1 MQRETVGRPMEILLV
16 EDSLPAAR
24 MTIGGL
30 KQGRFEHRLT
40 WLRDG
45 EEATR
50 FLCREGRFAR
60 APRPDLILLDL
71 RLPGKDGRQVLTEIK
86 ADEQLAAIPVVIM
99 SASTDQQD
107 LLVTEDL
114 CVEAYL
120 IKPIDLAKFLD
131 LVTDLKRFW
140 KADMIVPTDAVEDR
154 PTQEVPEHRWA

>member
-1 MQRETVGRPMEILLV
+1 MQREAVGRPMEILLV
-16 EDSLPAAR
+16 EDSLAAAR

-30 KQGRFEHRLT
+30 KHGRFDHRLT

-50 FLCREGRFAR
+50 FLFREGVFAR

-71 RLPGKDGRQVLTEIK
+71 RLPGKDGRQVLAEIK
-86 ADEQLAAIPVVIM
+86 ADEQLIHIPVVIM

-114 CVEAYL
+114 RVEAYL
-120 IKPIDLAKFLD
+120 VKPVDLTKFLD
-131 LVTDLKRFW
+131 LVTELKSFW
-140 KADMIVPTDAVEDR
+140 KADMIVPTNGIEEH
-154 PTQEVPEHRWA
+154 PTREVSEPRWA